1 MSEHTIVPLTT
12 DQVNAWKT
20 ATRPVYDQ
28 WEASMK
34 KLGLDGKQVLS
45 ELKE

>member
-1 MSEHTIVPLTT
+1 
-12 DQVNAWKT
+12 
-20 ATRPVYDQ
+20 VYDQ